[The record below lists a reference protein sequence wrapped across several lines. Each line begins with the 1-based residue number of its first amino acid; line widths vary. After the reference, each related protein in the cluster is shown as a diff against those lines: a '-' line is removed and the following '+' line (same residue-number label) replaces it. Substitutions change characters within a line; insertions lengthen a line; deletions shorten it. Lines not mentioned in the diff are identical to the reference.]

1 MAKEKYLQYEKEKK
15 DLTFYYEIIGI
26 ISIILPVLGFAR
38 LGIVGFYIM
47 LIFKIIFGDW
57 YFLFLLAI
65 FCYGLRCLIYHK
77 PMDLKRMRFI
87 GICFILLGV
96 MILSHFPMHKYI
108 ESFDEV
114 MTGGHFT
121 RTITLYLD
129 YFKNYHDGM
138 VVGGGLIGCCFF
150 YLFYSLLSTIG
161 TSFVILVLIFV
172 GVVFFTERTISEFIE
187 IFIIGFKNI
196 IKFVKKRFNGFK
208 YNIKVP
214 EKRERV
220 KHLNINDLKDSE
232 GIKFIIQEEKK
243 TSELKIK
250 ICDVLNKMNIF
261 YNEVKTII
269 GYNVTTYLIDTIAFI
284 DLSLL
289 YKNLKEIID
298 SQFLIKKVVKT
309 KQVIIEVNNDYESSL
324 DVKTI
329 LNMNPNFQD
338 DLDYPIG
345 LTSMNET
352 LIFNGNEESSILIE
366 DVNNYSNSFIQ
377 AFLILNACKYKSKRY
392 KYHIMDEDNL
402 LNINCE
408 KHKETFN
415 IDLLIKNS
423 NELLSALS
431 EGMYNNIKEY
441 NEKSGNVKKIKYQV
455 FIFSKIE
462 NYLTEQNLE
471 KFIFLM
477 QVSQKLGYIFVF
489 RSKNT
494 KELPNV
500 LTNYIST
507 NLFFKDSVSLE
518 QTKKIRNSE
527 AFYINHDLIERITPI
542 SILGD
547 EFNTLSNKI

>member
-423 NELLSALS
+423 NELLSGLS

-477 QVSQKLGYIFVF
+477 QVSQKLGYIFIF